1 MRTRDTNILKN
12 LDWWTVL
19 LFGVMVL
26 CGLVSIYAASY
37 SYDSVGVFDLGTRAG
52 KQMLWIGLAFIV
64 GMLIML
70 VDTRLFETLARPAYL
85 GMLLLLLITIVIA
98 PDVKGSRSWLVLGPV
113 SIQPAEFGKFT
124 TSLMLAW
131 LFNNYGFNLSKA
143 KSLFQAM
150 AVFVVPILL
159 IIMQKETGTALV
171 YMAMIIA
178 LYREGMSGLIMISGL
193 CAILFFVLG
202 VKYSETPLG
211 TANLGIALVL
221 FLISYINA
229 LMLRL
234 HARNKNASWI
244 LLGILTVIATI
255 SCVINHFFPI
265 NFTWVGMLMAIIAG
279 AYSVMLYLYN
289 RFSKYF
295 YIALFTF
302 ASIGFIFSVDYA
314 FNNILQ
320 PHQKVRIEVSL
331 GMKDDLRGA
340 GYNVN
345 QAKIAIGSGGLWGKG
360 MLNGTQ
366 TKLKYVPEQDTDFIF
381 CTIGEEE
388 GFVGSVGVLLLFLIF
403 ILRLLFLA
411 ERQRSTFS
419 RVYGYCVASI
429 FMFHLMVNVGMVLGL
444 VPVIGIPLPFFSYG
458 GSSLWSFSIL
468 LFIFLRLDASRLE
481 QY

>member
-1 MRTRDTNILKN
+1 
-12 LDWWTVL
+12 
-19 LFGVMVL
+19 MVL
-26 CGLVSIYAASY
+26 CGWVSIYAASF
-37 SYDSVGVFDLGTRAG
+37 SYDNIGMFDLGTRAG
-52 KQMLWIGLAFIV
+52 KQLLWIGLSFIV
-64 GMLIML
+64 GLFIML
-70 VDTRLFETLARPAYL
+70 VDTRTFEAWARPAYAA
-85 GMLLLLLITIVIA
+85 MILLLLVTIVIA

-131 LFNNYGFNLSKA
+131 LFNNYGFNLTKA

-150 AVFVVPILL
+150 AVFIVPILL
-159 IIMQKETGTALV
+159 IILQKETGTALV
-171 YMAMIIA
+171 YMAMVIA

-202 VKYSETPLG
+202 VKYSDTPLG
-211 TANLGIALVL
+211 AANLGVSLVL
-221 FLISYINA
+221 FLISIINA
-229 LMLRL
+229 LMLRY
-234 HARNKNASWI
+234 HAKNPSSSWI
-244 LLGILTVIATI
+244 LLGILTAISVI
-255 SCVINHFFPI
+255 SGVVNYFVPI
-265 NFTWVGMLMAIIAG
+265 NFTWVALLMTIIG
-279 AYSVMLYLYN
+279 VVYSVILFLQT
-289 RFSKYF
+289 RVSKYF
-295 YIALFTF
+295 FISIFVLG
-302 ASIGFIFSVDYA
+302 SIGFIFSVDYA

-331 GMKDDLRGA
+331 GMKEDLRGA

-345 QAKIAIGSGGLWGKG
+345 QAKIAIGSGGFWGKG

-388 GFVGSVGVLLLFLIF
+388 GFVGSVGVLLLFLTF

-458 GSSLWSFSIL
+458 GSSLWSFAIL